1 MTLRKKSN
9 QSLKM
14 PLAKVCKHTVTQYA
28 KSTSVHGIA
37 YIFDE
42 TASLVEKLLWLV
54 IFAIATFFAISF
66 STEIYHQ
73 WQNDPVFT
81 YLNTT
86 GKVITAFEISI

>member
-1 MTLRKKSN
+1 MTLRKRSK
-9 QSLKM
+9 QSPKM

-54 IFAIATFFAISF
+54 IFAMATFFAISF
-66 STEIYHQ
+66 STEIYNQ
-73 WQNDPVFT
+73 WQNDPVLT
-81 YLNTT
+81 SLNTT
-86 GKVITAFEISI
+86 GKYLTSY

>member
-1 MTLRKKSN
+1 MLVKKKSYHTSKS
-9 QSLKM
+9 QSMALT
-14 PLAKVCKHTVTQYA
+14 KVGKNTITQYA

-54 IFAIATFFAISF
+54 IFAISTFFAISF

-86 GKVITAFEISI
+86 GKLFDSSF